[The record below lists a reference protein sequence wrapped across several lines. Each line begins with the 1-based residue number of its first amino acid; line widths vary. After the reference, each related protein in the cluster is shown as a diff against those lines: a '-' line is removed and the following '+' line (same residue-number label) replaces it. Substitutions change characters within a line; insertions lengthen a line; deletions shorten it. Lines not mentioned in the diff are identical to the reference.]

1 MLHNLFASTSVL
13 YVFFQNCGSALTVF
27 HVVSRATMLLR
38 TIIINEL
45 HNGQWY
51 DSSTEALLH
60 VGNMQLCNCAHRCHY
75 TQPGG
80 HTVAY
85 KRALTVFKL
94 HSCLTQHVNVG
105 KLCLRRLLQH
115 QPGSSRRSFQLTRRP
130 QANLA

>member
-1 MLHNLFASTSVL
+1 MLHNLCTSTSVW
-13 YVFFQNCGSALTVF
+13 YVFFRIASLLELTVL
-27 HVVSRATMLLR
+27 HVLSRATMLLR

-60 VGNMQLCNCAHRCHY
+60 CNMQLCNCAHRCHY

-85 KRALTVFKL
+85 KRALTLFKL

-105 KLCLRRLLQH
+105 KLCVCAVFCSINRVAHADLF
-115 QPGSSRRSFQLTRRP
+115 S
-130 QANLA
+130 